1 MVCFNV
7 SLNSDDLIEG
17 TEVVTI
23 SLELSDDHGIT
34 EVSPSTAN
42 ITILDEDCE

>member
-7 SLNSDDLIEG
+7 SLNSDDLVEG

-23 SLELSDDHGIT
+23 SLELNNDQGIA
-34 EVSPSTAN
+34 EIAPSTTN
-42 ITILDEDCE
+42 ITILDEDC

>member
-7 SLNSDDLIEG
+7 GLNSDDLIEE

-23 SLELSDDHGIT
+23 SLELSDDYGIT
-34 EVSPSTAN
+34 EVAPSTTN
-42 ITILDEDCE
+42 ITILDEDC